1 MRHIFRD
8 KCGIVKTYFN
18 SYGEQ
23 FHKQP
28 KENYIIEIISNNST
42 LKDHNVGNACPGL
55 GQAHTCGGVKPVN
68 GITSFP
74 SDNVISNDMT
84 DINLPR
90 FSSTQKVHTLS
101 FK

>member
-8 KCGIVKTYFN
+8 KCGIMKTYFN

-42 LKDHNVGNACPGL
+42 LKDHNVGNAL
-55 GQAHTCGGVKPVN
+55 IK
-68 GITSFP
+68 
-74 SDNVISNDMT
+74 
-84 DINLPR
+84 L
-90 FSSTQKVHTLS
+90 
-101 FK
+101 